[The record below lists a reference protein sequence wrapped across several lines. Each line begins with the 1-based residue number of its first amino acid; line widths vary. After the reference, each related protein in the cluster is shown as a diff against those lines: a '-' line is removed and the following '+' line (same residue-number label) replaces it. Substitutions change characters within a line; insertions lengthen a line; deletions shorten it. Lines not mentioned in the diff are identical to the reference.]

1 MHSLNKIEG
10 EKVILEK
17 EKSILR
23 SVIIMKYDSPLK
35 LCRKIQEVVNT
46 PKLFILSNVL
56 WLSISA
62 FVNFDLILQPVC
74 FYLLNYGIM
83 TKYYCTSDIL

>member
-56 WLSISA
+56 
-62 FVNFDLILQPVC
+62 
-74 FYLLNYGIM
+74 
-83 TKYYCTSDIL
+83 